1 MFNFDL
7 GRTKQRS
14 PMIHV
19 ILHLKS
25 TDSKAAI
32 QIYASGDFVTAF
44 EAALLNTWVA
54 PISRRSESTVKR
66 YMIRKG
72 SKCAF
77 WIGGGLFFRSW
88 IFSSK
93 LWVDQQ
99 AFLQDGKSVTIR
111 FKWCWLVCRQT
122 VSFTFSHFPA
132 KWQVQLGGS
141 SQLSDESMSWT
152 NYQTERMWTQV
163 NKYLQKYHQK
173 SSNITWSYRV
183 PKIFVINFSK
193 KSPGLGGFLPRPQM
207 KNPPVRMR
215 RLR

>member
-1 MFNFDL
+1 
-7 GRTKQRS
+7 
-14 PMIHV
+14 
-19 ILHLKS
+19 
-25 TDSKAAI
+25 
-32 QIYASGDFVTAF
+32 
-44 EAALLNTWVA
+44 
-54 PISRRSESTVKR
+54 
-66 YMIRKG
+66 MIRKG

-77 WIGGGLFFRSW
+77 WIGGRLFLRSW

-163 NKYLQKYHQK
+163 NQYLQKYHQK

-183 PKIFVINFSK
+183 PNLSSTFLK
-193 KSPGLGGFLPRPQM
+193 KVPVWVASYLGRRWKTPQCGCGGWGWWRWSSGSCGIHQARCTFDAWGGWPIWWYR
-207 KNPPVRMR
+207 NGRSR
-215 RLR
+215 YIRN